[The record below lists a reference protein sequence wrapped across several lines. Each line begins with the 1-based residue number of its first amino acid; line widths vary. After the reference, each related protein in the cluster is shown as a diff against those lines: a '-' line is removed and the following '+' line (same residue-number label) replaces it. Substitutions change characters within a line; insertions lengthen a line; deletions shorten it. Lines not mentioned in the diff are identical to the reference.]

1 MKYVRYEHQRRVS
14 NGILD
19 GETVREIQG
28 GLFEG
33 KAETGN
39 RLDLRSVKLLWPC
52 DPGKVLAVGLN
63 YKSHLGNRPAP
74 KNPEIFFKATSSLT
88 EPEGAIVIPAG
99 AQNVH
104 FEGEL
109 VLVMGKKARRVSV
122 SAAESR
128 LNGEVKQSQ
137 FLSDLIFDP
146 ATFVSFVSQ
155 YVTLL
160 PGDVIYTGTPG
171 TTSAMKAGDV
181 VEVEI
186 DGIGTLRNKVVGS

>member
-74 KNPEIFFKATSSLT
+74 TGWPGSPCGSDRYTRSPFGFCQCL
-88 EPEGAIVIPAG
+88 
-99 AQNVH
+99 Q
-104 FEGEL
+104 
-109 VLVMGKKARRVSV
+109 AR
-122 SAAESR
+122 
-128 LNGEVKQSQ
+128 
-137 FLSDLIFDP
+137 
-146 ATFVSFVSQ
+146 
-155 YVTLL
+155 
-160 PGDVIYTGTPG
+160 
-171 TTSAMKAGDV
+171 
-181 VEVEI
+181 
-186 DGIGTLRNKVVGS
+186 